1 MAELHQDRKS
11 ELPAEKLKLSPEWV
25 DALTKFAD
33 LAESMSESMS
43 ESVSESVSL
52 SNPMRRVCQ
61 YCYNAKNPYHLGIPN
76 FPLEVDLTQLTV
88 LSLLPHKEE
97 EEVFIEKADFDEDIL
112 SAAAKMNCS
121 GEEGIIKYVEETET
135 DGCILAYRDAD
146 GNRVNTT
153 QTDYSEVIEIPSV
166 LFNGKKYI
174 DSFKHKPSLESHMGH
189 SCDNCMTYS
198 AIEDILIGLC
208 TNCAYALAEANNQS
222 HGLYKCDLYEDDN
235 LIIPPYVTE
244 LEKHIIISYCTDN
257 PFESRQPPSLIPLDK
272 SYIEHA

>member
-1 MAELHQDRKS
+1 MAFSD
-11 ELPAEKLKLSPEWV
+11 
-25 DALTKFAD
+25 
-33 LAESMSESMS
+33 
-43 ESVSESVSL
+43 
-52 SNPMRRVCQ
+52 
-61 YCYNAKNPYHLGIPN
+61 PYHLGIPY
-76 FPLEVDLTQLTV
+76 PPIGQLTQLTL
-88 LSLLPHKEE
+88 LSLPPPYPHKEE
-97 EEVFIEKADFDEDIL
+97 EEEE
-112 SAAAKMNCS
+112 
-121 GEEGIIKYVEETET
+121 EEGIIKYVEETET

-222 HGLYKCDLYEDDN
+222 RGLYKCDLYEDDN

>member
-1 MAELHQDRKS
+1 MENNK
-11 ELPAEKLKLSPEWV
+11 LPQEWV
-25 DALTKFAD
+25 DALTEKMAFSD
-33 LAESMSESMS
+33 
-43 ESVSESVSL
+43 
-52 SNPMRRVCQ
+52 
-61 YCYNAKNPYHLGIPN
+61 PYHLGTPIGQ
-76 FPLEVDLTQLTV
+76 LTQLTV
-88 LSLLPHKEE
+88 LSLPPPYPHKEEE
-97 EEVFIEKADFDEDIL
+97 EEVFIEKADFNKDIL

>member
-1 MAELHQDRKS
+1 MTELLHQDRKS
-11 ELPAEKLKLSPEWV
+11 KLPAEKLKLSPGWV
-25 DALTKFAD
+25 DGLTKFAERTEKMAFSD
-33 LAESMSESMS
+33 PTQSAYP
-43 ESVSESVSL
+43 
-52 SNPMRRVCQ
+52 N
-61 YCYNAKNPYHLGIPN
+61 YYNAKDPYHTTGQMP
-76 FPLEVDLTQLTV
+76 TQLIV
-88 LSLLPHKEE
+88 LSLLPHKEEE

-121 GEEGIIKYVEETET
+121 GEETET

-208 TNCAYALAEANNQS
+208 TNCAYTLAEANNQS

>member
-1 MAELHQDRKS
+1 MTELRQDRKS
-11 ELPAEKLKLSPEWV
+11 ELPAEQLKLSPEWV
-25 DALTKFAD
+25 DALAKFAELTEYMAFSD
-33 LAESMSESMS
+33 STQ
-43 ESVSESVSL
+43 SVYP
-52 SNPMRRVCQ
+52 N
-61 YCYNAKNPYHLGIPN
+61 YYNAKDPYHTARQMP
-76 FPLEVDLTQLTV
+76 TQLIV
-88 LSLLPHKEE
+88 LSLLPHKEEEEEEEEEVE